1 MEKKVIEWTANSNIE
16 VQLSI
21 DPETYESLKTSALKE
36 FAKDIEIPWYRK
48 GKAPYEDVEK
58 RVNPQY
64 LETAIYENAVNDVL
78 KDLSKKY
85 KLIGQIYDVNPWK
98 EGDNLTISFK
108 VDIYPEVK
116 VKNKD
121 FENVKPELPN
131 KEVTEKEI
139 KNAVEGLK
147 KQFAEYEDV
156 EKVDSQKNIMK
167 LDLDYLD
174 ANWKKV
180 GDGKIFLG
188 KEDFEEFPILKDA
201 FDGKEKGYSQEFD
214 YTEELPQL
222 LKYFKKDKDT
232 LDIKKVKATI
242 AEIKETKLP
251 ELTTENLQKWF
262 GKTYDKVEDFMKEV
276 KTTLSTEKERNELS
290 KFIEDLISKVKTSF
304 EVIVPKTLVDQ
315 EAKQRVTY
323 LKQKYGGEKNFEQ
336 MLKSMKPEEVK
347 KMYSELT
354 QAARESVEKFL
365 ILMKFAEEKKIADKI
380 DFKKDLD
387 LEKNLLSLFQKKEK

>member
-242 AEIKETKLP
+242 VEIKEPKLP
-251 ELTTENLQKWF
+251 ELSVENLKKWF
-262 GKTYDKVEDFMKEV
+262 GKTYDKVEDFMEEV
-276 KTTLSTEKERNELS
+276 KETLSIEKERNELS
-290 KFIEDLISKVKTSF
+290 KFIENLILKIKNSF
-304 EVIVPKTLVDQ
+304 EVVVPKTLIDQ
-315 EAKQRVTY
+315 EVKQRINF